1 MNGDDELMLNFA
13 APSAATG
20 KGKRP
25 QSSQSAASSSKR
37 PRVEATA
44 PVKRDQ
50 QPRPRQ
56 GGAGQQS
63 RPSAPRPSGS
73 GPSSRPASDSRSKPT
88 TFISSLFSKTLQSDV
103 LQTDED
109 QEEERRNKQG
119 KAKPTNAPALDA
131 STFAGLGLDP
141 LLVAH
146 LESKRMSIG
155 SRPTGIQRAALP
167 ALLQDDESRDALVH
181 AQTGSGKT
189 LTYLLPIIQSLLPL
203 CTETWIDRSV
213 GTLAIILA
221 PTRELARQIYEVA
234 EKLCQLHL
242 SLREVNKKED
252 GEDDDEE
259 EDSAARRTRWLV
271 PGLLS
276 GGSTKNH
283 EKSRLRKG
291 IPLLVATPGRLL
303 DHLQNTSSFDVGK
316 CRWLVLDEADR
327 LLEMGFKE
335 TLEGILKAMDGRRRL
350 ACNTAMEAM
359 QEERGSE
366 APIPYEE
373 VEDGTGVKWWAK
385 PRKVVLCSATLD
397 ENVQTLAGT
406 HMRRPQVL
414 RGAANDLPQA
424 TPSAEAAAEP
434 TPSSTALYP
443 RLAAPAQLRQ
453 NAVIVPPKLRLVTLI
468 ALLRSALSRNSSV
481 VNADARRVIVFV
493 SCTDCVEF
501 LWNALGGVKMGEEE
515 EEAKNDD
522 SDSDD
527 EDDKKKEKGPPSTSK
542 SCELFP
548 STPVYRLHGSL
559 PQSDRIASL
568 KGFSAGM
575 GKKTAA
581 SANDGA
587 ILLCTSVAAR
597 GLDLPSVGCVIQLD
611 PPTEGGPDEYLH
623 RIGRTARVGKEGE
636 SWIMFLPHER
646 EARQRLEGAMQKSN
660 EEVGA
665 AKGTT
670 SSVIAEVG
678 ADYILKRGFGGRGD
692 EYESRATEVQLAFER
707 WVLKNSAS
715 AATLARKA
723 FLSHIRAYAT
733 HPSNEKDLFHVRF
746 LHLGHLAKSFALR
759 EAPDVIKSNAKKDAK
774 GAAALIA
781 AAAGGQPG
789 PRGKLDRRERAAAR
803 AEAPGAGAGAGAAA
817 AADGEDGEANA
828 TKAES
833 ELQKSLAKAAASAA
847 TRNARGTNIMDD
859 VSRGSK
865 NLDAEARMYAKVRAL
880 GKQSKKGGMLGSYG
894 ADEFQI
900 A

>member
-1 MNGDDELMLNFA
+1 MDGDDGLMLNFA
-13 APSAATG
+13 ASSSTKPQQQH
-20 KGKRP
+20 KGKRSAP
-25 QSSQSAASSSKR
+25 SQQPAASSSSSKR
-37 PRVEATA
+37 SKVESGSSA
-44 PVKRDQ
+44 PIKK
-50 QPRPRQ
+50 
-56 GGAGQQS
+56 
-63 RPSAPRPSGS
+63 APRPSNDGRQTH
-73 GPSSRPASDSRSKPT
+73 GPSSSASSSRAKPT
-88 TFISSLFSKTLQSDV
+88 TFISSLFSKVPQADT

-109 QEEERRNKQG
+109 AEEERRARN
-119 KAKPTNAPALDA
+119 KAKPTNAPGSDA
-131 STFAGLGLDP
+131 STFSGLGLDP

-167 ALLQDDESRDALVH
+167 TLLQDDDSRDALVH

-242 SLREVNKKED
+242 SLREQAEED
-252 GEDDDEE
+252 GDEA
-259 EDSAARRTRWLV
+259 SAARRTRWLV

-359 QEERGSE
+359 QETMGSD
-366 APIPYEE
+366 ARIAYED

-406 HMRRPQVL
+406 HLRRPQVL
-414 RGAANDLPQA
+414 RGSGEMPDTAPATEQADPATSANGIDPG
-424 TPSAEAAAEP
+424 
-434 TPSSTALYP
+434 SSLYP

-453 NAVIVPPKLRLVTLI
+453 NAVVVPPKLRLVTLI

-493 SCTDCVEF
+493 SCTDSVEF
-501 LWNALGGVKMGEEE
+501 LWHALGGVKMGEDDEAGGDDGDENSDNEE
-515 EEAKNDD
+515 EKASKGKPKIAK
-522 SDSDD
+522 
-527 EDDKKKEKGPPSTSK
+527 E
-542 SCELFP
+542 CELFP
-548 STPVYRLHGSL
+548 STPIYRLHGSL

-575 GKKTAA
+575 GKKTKTP
-581 SANDGA
+581 SSSSNDGA

-611 PPTEGGPDEYLH
+611 PPTEGGVDEYLH

-646 EARQRLEGAMQKSN
+646 EARERLEGAMQQDDKA
-660 EEVGA
+660 A
-665 AKGTT
+665 AKS
-670 SSVIAEVG
+670 SSVISEVG

-707 WVLKNSAS
+707 WVLRTSTSSPTS

-759 EAPDVIKSNAKKDAK
+759 EAPEVIKSNARKEAAK
-774 GAAALIA
+774 GAAAAVA
-781 AAAGGQPG
+781 AN
-789 PRGKLDRRERAAAR
+789 RDRRVKPDKKERLEAR
-803 AEAPGAGAGAGAAA
+803 AGKANGTAATDGK
-817 AADGEDGEANA
+817 ADGVDDDDEDADLPRTA
-828 TKAES
+828 IKADIPS
-833 ELQKSLAKAAASAA
+833 RSSRGAKD
-847 TRNARGTNIMDD
+847 NILED

-865 NLDAEARMYAKVRAL
+865 NADAEARMYAKVRAL